1 MCDVNNIMLLAS
13 NNFLFTTL
21 AFPDR
26 VMQSPRV
33 PRNKRSIMREITV
46 PAKVQSPATMNIT
59 DFVLRQSAR
68 PSNPALFSRRNAD
81 NVWVDISAKEFH
93 ADVAALAKGLIAS
106 GINVGDSV
114 GIMARTRY
122 EWSLVDFAI
131 WFAGAVSVP
140 IYETSSPSQVAWN
153 LGDSQAVACFAESSK
168 HENIIRQAVHAEDL
182 SKLVNVWQLEGE
194 GLDSLREAGKDISDE
209 VLEERRTANGLSDV
223 ATIIYTSGTTGRP
236 KGCMLMHSNFVELSD
251 NALAVL
257 AKDVV
262 PPGSQ
267 TIMFLPL
274 AHVFARYISVLAV
287 AAGAKVGHTP
297 DIKHLLEDLQ
307 SFKPTFILAV
317 PRVFEKVYNSAALK
331 AEGDGKGKIFATA
344 AQTAIDY
351 SRAMQNGKVPFVLTA
366 KHFVFDKLV
375 YGKLRAAM
383 GGNVR
388 HAVSGGGPLGERL
401 GHFFQGIGLQILE
414 GYGLTETTAP
424 ITVNRPERIK
434 IGTVGTPLPGNAVK
448 IADDG
453 EILAKGVCV
462 MKGYF
467 GRDDLTA
474 ENFVDGWFR
483 TGDIGELDEQGFL
496 TITGRK
502 KEIIVTA
509 TGKNVAPAQ
518 LEDQIRAHAVVSQ
531 CLVIGDSR
539 PYIAALVTLDEEA
552 LPQWGK
558 HHGLPAGITVAE
570 AVKHPIVI
578 AAVQAAVDGANATVS
593 NAEAIKQ
600 FRIVDTDFTENS
612 GHLTP
617 SLKVKRSQVL
627 KDYEVLVDELY
638 LATKPA

>member
-1 MCDVNNIMLLAS
+1 
-13 NNFLFTTL
+13 
-21 AFPDR
+21 
-26 VMQSPRV
+26 MQ
-33 PRNKRSIMREITV
+33 EISV
-46 PAKVQSPATMNIT
+46 PAKVVSPRTMNTT
-59 DFVLRQSAR
+59 DFVLRQANSAA
-68 PSNPALFSRRNAD
+68 NPALFSRRNAD
-81 NVWVDISAKEFH
+81 HVWVDVSAKEFH
-93 ADVAALAKGLIAS
+93 ADVSALAKGMIAS
-106 GINVGDSV
+106 GIKVGDRV

-122 EWSLVDFAI
+122 EWALVDFAI

-153 LGDSQAVACFAESSK
+153 LGDSEAVAVFAETGT
-168 HENIIRQAVHAEDL
+168 HENIIRQAAHNEGLTAIAH
-182 SKLVNVWQLEGE
+182 VWQLEGD
-194 GLDSLREAGKDISDE
+194 GLDALREAGRDVADD
-209 VLEERRTANGLSDV
+209 VLEAARTANGLDDV

-236 KGCMLMHSNFVELSD
+236 KGCMLMHHNFVELSE

-257 AKDVV
+257 GESVV
-262 PPGSQ
+262 VPGSQ

-287 AAGAKVGHTP
+287 AGGAKVGHTP

-307 SFKPTFILAV
+307 SFQPTFILAV

-331 AEGDGKGKIFATA
+331 AEGEGKGKIFAA
-344 AQTAIDY
+344 ATKTAIEY
-351 SRAMQNGKVPFVLTA
+351 SRAVQDGKIGLGLKA

-375 YGKLRAAM
+375 YVKLRNAM

-453 EILAKGVCV
+453 EILVKGVCV

-467 GRDDLTA
+467 GREDLTA
-474 ENFVDGWFR
+474 ENFIDGWFR
-483 TGDIGELDEQGFL
+483 TGDIGELDDQGFL
-496 TITGRK
+496 KITGRK
-502 KEIIVTA
+502 KEIIVTSG
-509 TGKNVAPAQ
+509 GKNVVPAL
-518 LEDQIRAHAVVSQ
+518 LEDQIRADAIVSQ
-531 CLVIGDSR
+531 CVVIGEQR
-539 PYIAALVTLDEEA
+539 PFIAAIVTIDEDA

-558 HHGLPAGITVAE
+558 AHGLPAGATVAE
-570 AVKHPIVI
+570 AAKHPNVI
-578 AAVQAAVDGANATVS
+578 AAVQAAVTVANSSVS
-593 NAEAIKQ
+593 SAEAIKQ
-600 FRIVDTDFTENS
+600 FRIVDSDFTETS

-617 SLKVKRSQVL
+617 SLKVKRAQVM
-627 KDYEVLVDELY
+627 KDFDAVVEEIY
-638 LATKPA
+638 LSKKPA

>member
-1 MCDVNNIMLLAS
+1 
-13 NNFLFTTL
+13 
-21 AFPDR
+21 
-26 VMQSPRV
+26 
-33 PRNKRSIMREITV
+33 MREINV
-46 PAKVQSPATMNIT
+46 PALVVSPRTMNTT
-59 DFVLRQSAR
+59 DFVLRQAKLA
-68 PSNPALFSRRNAD
+68 SNPALFSRRNAD
-81 NVWVDISAKEFH
+81 NVWIDISAKEFH
-93 ADVAALAKGLIAS
+93 ADVCSLAKGMIAS
-106 GINVGDSV
+106 GIKVGDRV

-122 EWSLVDFAI
+122 EWTLVDFAI

-153 LGDSQAVACFAESSK
+153 LGDSQAVAIVAETAN
-168 HENIIRQAVHAEDL
+168 HENIIRQAAHAENL
-182 SKLVNVWQLEGE
+182 TGLKHVWQIDGD
-194 GLDSLREAGKDISDE
+194 GLDVLRDAGKDVDDDA
-209 VLEERRTANGLSDV
+209 LEAARSFAGLDDV

-236 KGCMLMHSNFVELSD
+236 KGCMLMHHNFVELSE

-262 PPGSQ
+262 TPGSQ

-274 AHVFARYISVLAV
+274 AHVFARYISVLSV

-331 AEGDGKGKIFATA
+331 AEGEGKGKIFAAA
-344 AQTAIDY
+344 AQAAIDY
-351 SRAMQNGKVPFVLTA
+351 SRASQDGKVPFVLKA

-375 YGKLRAAM
+375 YVKLRAAM

-424 ITVNRPERIK
+424 ITVNRPELIR
-434 IGTVGTPLPGNAVK
+434 IGTVGTPLPGNSVK

-474 ENFVDGWFR
+474 ETFVDGWFR
-483 TGDIGELDEQGFL
+483 TGDIGELDEKGFL

-509 TGKNVAPAQ
+509 SGKNVAPAM
-518 LEDQIRAHAVVSQ
+518 LEDQIRADAIVSQ
-531 CLVIGDSR
+531 CLVIGDQR
-539 PYIAALVTLDEEA
+539 PFIAAIVTLDEDA

-558 HHGLPAGITVAE
+558 QHNLPAGITVAQ
-570 AVKHPIVI
+570 AASSPVVI
-578 AAVQAAVDGANATVS
+578 AAIQKAVDKANSTVS
-593 NAEAIKQ
+593 HAEAIKS
-600 FRIVDTDFTENS
+600 FRIVESDFTETS

-617 SLKVKRSQVL
+617 SLKVKRAQVL
-627 KDYEVLVDELY
+627 KDFDAVVEEIY
-638 LATKPA
+638 LAKKPV